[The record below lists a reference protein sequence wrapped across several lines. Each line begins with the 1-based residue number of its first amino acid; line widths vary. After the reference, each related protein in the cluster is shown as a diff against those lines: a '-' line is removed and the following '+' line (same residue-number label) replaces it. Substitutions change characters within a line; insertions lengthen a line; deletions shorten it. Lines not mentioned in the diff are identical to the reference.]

1 MSTIM
6 RFSARSFSD
15 SRRWAAWA
23 SSSSG
28 VTPRAAVPFMGRVV
42 SRPPSRRKKS
52 SGEAHTTAKRPRST
66 SAAWRGRCVASSRA
80 KSASGSSAS
89 GALSGKVKLT
99 W

>member
-15 SRRWAAWA
+15 SRRPAAWA
-23 SSSSG
+23 SSSST
-28 VTPRAAVPFMGRVV
+28 VSPRGAVPFIGRVV
-42 SRPPSRRKKS
+42 IRPPSRRKNS

-89 GALSGKVKLT
+89 GARSGNVKLT